1 MLTDSRPDYNNMVG
15 IMGIKIRSDLF
26 VYLEILLRFY
36 NSYINGYILL
46 KDALTVKYDRRKIN
60 AL

>member
-1 MLTDSRPDYNNMVG
+1 MLTEYNNMVG
-15 IMGIKIRSDLF
+15 RMGPCGIKIRPDLF

-36 NSYINGYILL
+36 INGYIWL